1 MPIGSCS
8 DHTAAYDIFEEKE
21 TAAVCDEE
29 MSDWV
34 PVVRALAR
42 VVRDQGF
49 DGESA
54 SRFLRHLLAQSDT
67 EPSAAAFHF
76 TGLFAH
82 IDGSPDDVANALEQ
96 TALRL
101 ETGG

>member
-1 MPIGSCS
+1 M
-8 DHTAAYDIFEEKE
+8 
-21 TAAVCDEE
+21 CDNE

-34 PVVRALAR
+34 PVVRALAQ
-42 VVRDQGF
+42 VVRAQGF
-49 DGESA
+49 DGEGA
-54 SRFLRHLLAQSDT
+54 SRYLRHLLAQFPT

-82 IDGSPDDVANALEQ
+82 INGTPDDVANALEQ

>member
-1 MPIGSCS
+1 
-8 DHTAAYDIFEEKE
+8 
-21 TAAVCDEE
+21 VCDDE

-34 PVVRALAR
+34 PVVRALAQ
-42 VVRDQGF
+42 VVRAQGF

-54 SRFLRHLLAQSDT
+54 TRYLRHMLAQSRA
-67 EPSAAAFHF
+67 EPSAEAFHF
-76 TGLFAH
+76 AGLFAH
-82 IDGSPDDVANALEQ
+82 IGGTPDDLANALEQ